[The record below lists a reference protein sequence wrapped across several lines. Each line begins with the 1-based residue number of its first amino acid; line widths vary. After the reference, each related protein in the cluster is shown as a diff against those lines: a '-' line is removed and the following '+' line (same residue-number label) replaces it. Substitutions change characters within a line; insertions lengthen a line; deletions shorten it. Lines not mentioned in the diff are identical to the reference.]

1 VRRSPVAVSSRRP
14 PKTTVHADQRANPD
28 VHRPAARIRDGR
40 ARGGHVT
47 AFMFATGIECSYP
60 MIRDRTH
67 RVDALETTRHYAR
80 WREDLHLTRE
90 LGLGVLRYGVPY
102 HRMHRGPGRYDWAFA
117 DEVFAELRGLGITPI
132 VDLCHFGMPDWL
144 GNSFQN
150 PEFPTAFAEFAGA
163 FAARYPWVTL
173 YTPVNEIFICAKF
186 SALFGWWNEQERS
199 ERAYVTATRH
209 LVQAT
214 LLAMRRILAV
224 QPKALF
230 VQSESSEYTHTAC
243 GCPPTRARADWE
255 NQTRFLALD
264 LLYSREV
271 RADVYAWL
279 AENGMPRDEYRTYMT
294 HGLHTRCVMGNDYY
308 VTNERILQHDGSV
321 SHVGE
326 VFGWYL
332 VTKDYYERYR
342 KPVMHT
348 ETNLREDDDAVAW
361 LWKQWQNILRMR
373 EEGVPV
379 LGFTWY
385 SLVDQVDWDT
395 ALREPNGTVNPLG
408 LYDIDRKLRPVGAAY
423 RDLVREFAWMSV
435 VPNGAFLSV
444 T

>member
-1 VRRSPVAVSSRRP
+1 M
-14 PKTTVHADQRANPD
+14 T
-28 VHRPAARIRDGR
+28 G
-40 ARGGHVT
+40 
-47 AFMFATGIECSYP
+47 FMFATGIECSYP
-60 MIRDRTH
+60 MIRNGTH
-67 RVDALETTRHYAR
+67 RVDALETTGHYRR
-80 WREDLHLTRE
+80 WREDLALTVE
-90 LGLGVLRYGVPY
+90 LGIKVLRYGVAY
-102 HRMHRGPGRYDWAFA
+102 HHVNTAPGRYDWAFPDA
-117 DEVFAELRGLGITPI
+117 VFAETQRLGITPI
-132 VDLCHFGMPDWL
+132 VNLCHFGIPDWL

-150 PEFPTAFAEFAGA
+150 PDFPRAFAEFSRA
-163 FAARYPWVTL
+163 FAVRYPWVTL

-186 SALFGWWNEQERS
+186 SALFGWWNEQLAT

-214 LLAMRRILAV
+214 LLAMREILAV
-224 QPKALF
+224 QPLAVF
-230 VQSESSEYTHTAC
+230 IQSESSEYTHAMC
-243 GCPPTRARADWE
+243 NCPPTKARADWE

-271 RADVYAWL
+271 RGDVYAWL
-279 AENGMPRDEYRTYMT
+279 LANGMPADEYRTYMT
-294 HGLHTRCVMGNDYY
+294 HGLHERCVMGNDYY
-308 VTNERILQHDGSV
+308 VSNERVLQHDGSV

-332 VTKDYYERYR
+332 VTKDYYDRYH

-348 ETNLREDDDAVAW
+348 ETNLHQDQDAVAW
-361 LWKQWQNILRMR
+361 LWKQWQNVRRMR

-408 LYDIDRKLRPVGAAY
+408 LYDIDRRLRPVGAAY
-423 RDLVREFAWMSV
+423 RALIQEYGALSV
-435 VPNGAFLSV
+435 VPNGSFLALM
-444 T
+444 